1 MKLTSELVP
10 KTAWY
15 SNVRSNVTRAEWDVI
30 RHQVYANADNIC
42 EICGGKGKH
51 HAVECHEVWEY
62 DDDTNI
68 QKLVRMIALCPACHS
83 VKHLGRARAVGIYNE
98 ALAQLQKV
106 NGITANE
113 ARAYSSAVFA
123 QWKER
128 SKYKWKLDIKNLNQY
143 TNQIKKTGKNDA
155 W

>member
-15 SNVRSNVTRAEWDVI
+15 SNVRSNVTRSEWDII
-30 RHQVYANADNIC
+30 RYQVYANAGNVC
-42 EICGGKGKH
+42 EICGGKGKR

-83 VKHLGRARAVGIYNE
+83 VKHLGRARAVGIYAE
-98 ALAQLQKV
+98 ALAQLRKV
-106 NGITANE
+106 NDMTIGE
-113 ARAYSSAVFA
+113 AKAYAKTIFE
-123 QWKER
+123 QWEER
-128 SKYKWKLDIKNLNQY
+128 SKHKWKLDIKNLNQY
-143 TNQIKKTGKNDA
+143 TNHIKKTGKNDA